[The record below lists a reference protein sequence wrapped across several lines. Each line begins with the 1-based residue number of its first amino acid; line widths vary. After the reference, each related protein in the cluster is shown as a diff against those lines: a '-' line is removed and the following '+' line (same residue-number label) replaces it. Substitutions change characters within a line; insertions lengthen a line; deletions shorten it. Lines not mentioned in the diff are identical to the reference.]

1 MWSQSPMVGST
12 ELSLVLFTVLVQMSV
27 GAIVFLLLT
36 RLTRKEQAVSADS
49 VILTRQV
56 VYLSLA
62 LTVVGILASF
72 THLGHA
78 ARAYRA
84 LFFHLS
90 SWMGRES
97 LFLGLFLVSLLA
109 YALLLSK
116 GGGPKVGIEFFAAI
130 TGFLGVLSSSLVYS
144 VLGSV
149 PSWNNIFSVLFF
161 LITFVL
167 TGASLFAVVIAS
179 KLKSEQEAVKNLAAS
194 YMRSLGS
201 ILVPVLAAAIVLTGG
216 YLFYL
221 GGRGPEA
228 AATMGSL
235 TGSALFWLRIVVGLI
250 VPLFLLL
257 TLKKLVNKG
266 EIAKAASYTYG
277 VFILLLAGEL
287 LGRVLFFGSSVMH
300 TIGGNGTPY

>member
-1 MWSQSPMVGST
+1 MVGST
-12 ELSLVLFTVLVQMSV
+12 ELSLVLFTILVQMSV
-27 GAIVFLLLT
+27 GAIVFLLIT
-36 RLTRKEQAVSADS
+36 HLTRKEKAFS
-49 VILTRQV
+49 VDAMSLTRQI

-62 LTVVGILASF
+62 LTVIGILSSF

-90 SWMGRES
+90 SWMGKES
-97 LFLGLFLVSLLA
+97 LFLGLFFVSLLA
-109 YALLLSK
+109 YAILLLK
-116 GGGPKVGIEFFAAI
+116 GSGPKVGIEFFAAI
-130 TGFLGVLSSSLVYS
+130 TGFLAVLSSSLVYS

-179 KLKSEQEAVKNLAAS
+179 KLKSDHETVKNLAVS
-194 YMRSLGS
+194 FMRSLSS
-201 ILVPVLAAAIVLTGG
+201 ILVPALAAAILLTGG

-221 GGRGPEA
+221 NGRGSEA
-228 AATMGSL
+228 AASMGYL
-235 TGSALFWLRIVVGLI
+235 TGSILFWLRIVAGLV

-266 EIAKAASYTYG
+266 EIAKVSSYMYG
-277 VFILLLAGEL
+277 VFILILAGEF
-287 LGRVLFFGSSVMH
+287 LGRVLFYGSSVMH